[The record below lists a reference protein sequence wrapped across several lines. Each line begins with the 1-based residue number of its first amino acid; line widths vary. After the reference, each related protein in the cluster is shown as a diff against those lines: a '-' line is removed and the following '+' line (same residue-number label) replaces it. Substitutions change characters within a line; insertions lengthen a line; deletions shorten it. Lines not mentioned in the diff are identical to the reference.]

1 MKVSVDHLIDGCIL
15 AEDVISL
22 SNRPIIPKKTV
33 LNHQLIEILRTF
45 LIKEVH
51 IEPVLASGKPF
62 NSSEAVFEYPA
73 EEKSQLPLV
82 RLYLKTV
89 QEYKKMFQNWQA
101 GALVDIGKVR
111 NLIIPLLE
119 KAMQNP
125 REIFSLYQYSTEEDF
140 IFHHSVSVSLLS
152 GYLGHKMGYSDD
164 WVQISLAGLL
174 SDCGMAKVDPKILM
188 KKSPLTLKELH
199 EIKQH
204 PTYSFQ
210 MLKKIPVVKEGVK
223 IAVAQHH
230 ERMDGSGY
238 PLGVKGEKIHAYA
251 KIIAVADVYQAMISK
266 RPYRSK
272 QSPFRVLEQI
282 IQDNF
287 GKFDIQ
293 VVHALTSCLAN
304 FSVGTKVKLSNN
316 QIAEIVFIDPKL
328 PTRPMVKLCNT
339 SEIIQLSLRKDLFIE
354 EIV

>member
-15 AEDVISL
+15 AEDVVSL

-45 LIKEVH
+45 LIKEVQ
-51 IEPVLASGKPF
+51 IESVLASGKPF
-62 NSSEAVFEYPA
+62 NPSEVVSDPA
-73 EEKSQLPLV
+73 EEKSQLPFI

-111 NLIIPLLE
+111 NIIIPLLE
-119 KAMQNP
+119 KANQNP
-125 REIFSLYQYSTEEDF
+125 REIFLLYHYSTEEDF
-140 IFHHSVSVSLLS
+140 IYHHSVSVSLLS
-152 GYLGHKMGYSDD
+152 GYLAQKMGFVDD

-174 SDCGMAKVDPKILM
+174 SDCGMAKVDPKILT
-188 KKSPLTLKELH
+188 KNSPLTVKELH

-204 PTYSFQ
+204 PTFSFQ
-210 MLKKIPVVKEGVK
+210 MLKKISAIKEGVK
-223 IAVAQHH
+223 IAVVQHH

-238 PLGVKGEKIHAYA
+238 PLGVKGDQIHVYA

-266 RPYRSK
+266 RPYRTK
-272 QSPFRVLEQI
+272 QSPFKVLEQI
-282 IQDNF
+282 IQDHF

-293 VVHALTSCLAN
+293 VVQALTSCLAN

-316 QIAEIVFIDPKL
+316 QMAEIVFIDPNL
-328 PTRPMVKLCNT
+328 PTRPMVKLCHT